1 VWGKLSLRVERIL
14 SRVDTTDD
22 FPTKTTNVERMLGY
36 DFKRKLLLVEALT
49 HASYQFDNRTVS
61 YERMEFLGDS
71 GASWMLLMVQSIQ
84 IYRCCSYSVL
94 DMVVTNYLYHAPGKE
109 YSPGHMHLRK
119 SAVVNTHFL
128 AYICLR
134 CSLSVDTS
142 MPRPNGNGGVS
153 VQSDTQVVYLWQCL
167 LHSSPRILDD
177 FKNTFPRFQK
187 SREEIEG
194 ALTQEGIFPW
204 AALTRLQAPKL
215 FSDIVESLLGAIYL
229 DSNGNLDVIRRV
241 LRKLGILP
249 ILERIVEDDVDILH
263 PVSRLSVWASRNS
276 TEIEYKFEKCKD
288 TITCVILLN
297 GNEKYWVTDTY
308 RGHASQNDVK
318 FAAAEQAIKALHLR
332 ELDERGQIVDEE

>member
-1 VWGKLSLRVERIL
+1 
-14 SRVDTTDD
+14 
-22 FPTKTTNVERMLGY
+22 
-36 DFKRKLLLVEALT
+36 
-49 HASYQFDNRTVS
+49 
-61 YERMEFLGDS
+61 
-71 GASWMLLMVQSIQ
+71 MLLMVQSTQ

-134 CSLSVDTS
+134 CSLSVETS

-194 ALTQEGIFPW
+194 ALTQEAIFPW
-204 AALTRLQAPKL
+204 AALTRTYSGRRCRHPTSRIS
-215 FSDIVESLLGAIYL
+215 F
-229 DSNGNLDVIRRV
+229 IR
-241 LRKLGILP
+241 LGIQKFDGDRIQIRKVQRHHYLRDSF
-249 ILERIVEDDVDILH
+249 ER
-263 PVSRLSVWASRNS
+263 
-276 TEIEYKFEKCKD
+276 
-288 TITCVILLN
+288 
-297 GNEKYWVTDTY
+297 
-308 RGHASQNDVK
+308 
-318 FAAAEQAIKALHLR
+318 
-332 ELDERGQIVDEE
+332 